1 MAFSRRAISAAFSCL
16 VMALTLPWRWL
27 EATSSDVAEIS
38 SSSRT
43 DLMTVLGTMPWALL
57 KASCFSRR
65 RSVSS
70 MARRMEGVMVSA
82 YITTMPSAFRA
93 ARPMVWM
100 REVSDRRK
108 PSLSASR
115 MATRET
121 SGRSR
126 PSRSRL
132 IPTSTSKVPSRRSR
146 MISTRSLR

>member
-1 MAFSRRAISAAFSCL
+1 
-16 VMALTLPWRWL
+16 
-27 EATSSDVAEIS
+27 
-38 SSSRT
+38 
-43 DLMTVLGTMPWALL
+43 
-57 KASCFSRR
+57 
-65 RSVSS
+65 
-70 MARRMEGVMVSA
+70 
-82 YITTMPSAFRA
+82 MPSAFRA

-132 IPTSTSKVPSRRSR
+132 MPTSTSKVPSRRSR
-146 MISTRSLR
+146 MISIRSMVSMSWCI